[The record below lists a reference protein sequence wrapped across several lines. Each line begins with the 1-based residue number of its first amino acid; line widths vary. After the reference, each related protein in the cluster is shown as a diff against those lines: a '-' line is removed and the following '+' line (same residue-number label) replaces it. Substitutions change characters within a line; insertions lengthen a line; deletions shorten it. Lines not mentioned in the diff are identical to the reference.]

1 MLIKCDAAATDALP
15 HILRAIPSVIMFTL
29 LLLYI
34 VSNFLQQATG
44 LCGDSIKWSHR
55 VNLDE
60 VYGVW
65 YGVGY
70 AQHNPDMTNLPNEV
84 GCVTLYIIDATY
96 EYGDNWVDW
105 SVSI

>member
-1 MLIKCDAAATDALP
+1 ML
-15 HILRAIPSVIMFTL
+15 TL

-34 VSNFLQQATG
+34 VFNFVQQATG